1 MENKNSRRQ
10 NQLKL
15 VIYIALSIGFVSAM
29 AMSLK
34 NKIISVKEEGQL
46 IATIPADANTSNT
59 STDPVQN
66 EKENNSENV
75 NKQREQESKEAFLE
89 AYKVFMHPRCM
100 NCHPKA
106 DIPLQGDDSHL
117 HAQGVKRGVDGKGVY
132 ALKCKNCHQDEN
144 LKGDYLPPG
153 SPGWHLPPANR
164 KMVFEGKTPRQLA
177 MQFKDLNATGFKNF
191 KKDMMHH
198 VETEALVLH
207 SWTYRTPPPLSHAEF
222 VAKVKEWID
231 KGAAI
236 PDK

>member
-1 MENKNSRRQ
+1 MENKNSQRQ
-10 NQLKL
+10 NRLKL
-15 VIYIALSIGFVSAM
+15 IIYFTLSIGFVSAM

-34 NKIISVKEEGQL
+34 NKPFSSKEDEKM
-46 IATIPADANTSNT
+46 IAAVADDHATNTAAEPASNK
-59 STDPVQN
+59 
-66 EKENNSENV
+66 KENNAGDI
-75 NKQREQESKEAFLE
+75 NKQREQESKEAFLA

-106 DIPLQGDDSHL
+106 DTPLQGDDSHL

-153 SPGWHLPPANR
+153 SPGWHLPPSNM
-164 KMVFEGKTPRQLA
+164 KMVFEGRTPRQLA
-177 MQFKDLNATGFKNF
+177 IQFKNPKSTGFKNF
-191 KKDMMHH
+191 KKDMMQH
-198 VETEALVLH
+198 VETAPLVLH
-207 SWTYRTPPPLSHAEF
+207 SWTYRTPPPLTHEEF